1 MEGCRQSRRRGHACC
16 HSGGKAA
23 GQACRKRS
31 YVERLSV
38 MVVIWGELGMG
49 GGRPPWSKCRRG
61 VDILYA
67 PEAGIWACTLM
78 RLDGRTLNA
87 QSARGFALEV
97 QKCT

>member
-1 MEGCRQSRRRGHACC
+1 
-16 HSGGKAA
+16 
-23 GQACRKRS
+23 
-31 YVERLSV
+31 

-49 GGRPPWSKCRRG
+49 RGRPPWSKCRRG

-97 QKCT
+97 QSARKKFRIIWPLRQCCWSLFYCLS